1 MKYKIK
7 DLLKEVDILSNF
19 NCENIIKNNYSR
31 KINNKFYILMEYFQG
46 QTLRD
51 FINKSSQ
58 KNELIEEKI

>member
-7 DLLKEVDILSNF
+7 VLLKEVDILSKF
-19 NCENIIKNNYSR
+19 NCENIIKYNYSR

-58 KNELIEEKI
+58 KNELIEEQI

>member
-19 NCENIIKNNYSR
+19 NCENIIKYNGSR

-58 KNELIEEKI
+58 KNELIEEQI

>member
-7 DLLKEVDILSNF
+7 VLLKEVDILSKF
-19 NCENIIKNNYSR
+19 NCENIIKYNGSR

-58 KNELIEEKI
+58 KNELIEEQI